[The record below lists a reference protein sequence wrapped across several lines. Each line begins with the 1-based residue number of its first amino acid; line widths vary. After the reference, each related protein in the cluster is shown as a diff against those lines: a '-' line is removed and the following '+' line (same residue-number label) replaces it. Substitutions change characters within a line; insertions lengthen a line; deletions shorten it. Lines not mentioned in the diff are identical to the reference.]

1 MDYSVKIDAFEGPLD
16 LLLHLIKKSNI
27 SIYDISVEEIT
38 NQYLDY
44 INKMEELN
52 IDVASSYLVMAASL
66 VELKSKSLLP
76 HKEEKEDDNDEE
88 ELSRDSLINRLVE
101 YQKYK
106 DITSKFKELE
116 LERDQIYIK
125 PPENINNY
133 VSEKITSEY
142 GVSSEL
148 LVEAF
153 EKLLERKNFE
163 KPLLTKI
170 TNKEYS
176 VRQRKSEIK
185 KILSSK
191 KTVEFSELFE
201 VRNISY
207 VITTFLSI
215 LEMAREDDLIIKQD
229 DNFKNIYIELKVK

>member
-1 MDYSVKIDAFEGPLD
+1 MDYSVKIDSFEGPLD

-38 NQYLDY
+38 SQYLDY

-52 IDVASSYLVMAASL
+52 IDVASSYLVMAAEL
-66 VELKSKSLLP
+66 VELKSKYLLP
-76 HKEEKEDDNDEE
+76 HKEEKDDDNEE
-88 ELSRDSLINRLVE
+88 EVSRENLINRLVE

-116 LERDQIYIK
+116 LERDKFYIK

-133 VSEKITSEY
+133 VSEKVTSED
-142 GVSSEL
+142 SMSAEL

-153 EKLLERKNFE
+153 EKLLERKNYE

-176 VRQRKSEIK
+176 VRERKSEIK
-185 KILSSK
+185 KILYSK
-191 KTVEFSELFE
+191 KTIEFSELFE

-207 VITTFLSI
+207 VVTTFLSI
-215 LEMAREDDLIIKQD
+215 LEMAREDDLIIRQD
-229 DNFKNIYIELKVK
+229 DNFKDIYIELKVK

>member
-1 MDYSVKIDAFEGPLD
+1 
-16 LLLHLIKKSNI
+16 
-27 SIYDISVEEIT
+27 
-38 NQYLDY
+38 
-44 INKMEELN
+44 
-52 IDVASSYLVMAASL
+52 MAASL
-66 VELKSKSLLP
+66 VELKSRSLLP
-76 HKEEKEDDNDEE
+76 HKEEKEDNDEE

-116 LERDQIYIK
+116 LERNQIYIK

-133 VSEKITSEY
+133 VSEKITSEDS
-142 GVSSEL
+142 VSSEL

>member
-1 MDYSVKIDAFEGPLD
+1 MHYEVKINEFEGPLD

-27 SIYDISVEEIT
+27 DIYDISLVEIT

-52 IDVASSYLVMAASL
+52 IDVASSYLVMAAEL
-66 VELKSKSLLP
+66 VELKSKYLLP
-76 HKEEKEDDNDEE
+76 HKEEKDDDNEE
-88 ELSRDSLINRLVE
+88 ELSRENLINRLVE

-116 LERDQIYIK
+116 LERDKFYIK
-125 PPENINNY
+125 PPENVNNY
-133 VSEKITSEY
+133 ISEKITNEDSM
-142 GVSSEL
+142 SSQL

-176 VRQRKSEIK
+176 VRERKSEIK

-201 VRNISY
+201 IKNISY
-207 VITTFLSI
+207 IVTTFLSI

>member
-1 MDYSVKIDAFEGPLD
+1 MDYSVKIDSFEGPLD
-16 LLLHLIKKSNI
+16 LLLHLIKKANI

-38 NQYLDY
+38 SQYLDY

-52 IDVASSYLVMAASL
+52 IDVASSYLVMAAEL
-66 VELKSKSLLP
+66 VELKSKYLLP
-76 HKEEKEDDNDEE
+76 HKEEKDDDNEE
-88 ELSRDSLINRLVE
+88 ELSRENLINRLVE

-116 LERDQIYIK
+116 LERDKFYIK

-133 VSEKITSEY
+133 ISEKITNEDSM
-142 GVSSEL
+142 SAEL

-153 EKLLERKNFE
+153 EKLLERKNYE

-176 VRQRKSEIK
+176 VRERKSEIK

-201 VRNISY
+201 VKNISY
-207 VITTFLSI
+207 VVTTFLSI
-215 LEMAREDDLIIKQD
+215 LEMAREDDLIIRQD
-229 DNFKNIYIELKVK
+229 DNFKDIYIELKVK

>member
-1 MDYSVKIDAFEGPLD
+1 MDYSVKIDSFEGPLD

-27 SIYDISVEEIT
+27 SIYDISVGEIT
-38 NQYLDY
+38 SQYLDY

-52 IDVASSYLVMAASL
+52 IDIASSYLVMAAEL
-66 VELKSKSLLP
+66 IELKSKYLLP
-76 HKEEKEDDNDEE
+76 HKEEDGDNDEE
-88 ELSRDSLINRLVE
+88 ELSRENLINRLVE

-106 DITSKFKELE
+106 DITNKFKELE
-116 LERDQIYIK
+116 LERNKIYIK
-125 PPENINNY
+125 SPENINNY
-133 VSEKITSEY
+133 VSEKIISDDS
-142 GVSSEL
+142 VSSDL

-176 VRQRKSEIK
+176 VRERKSEIR

-191 KTVEFSELFE
+191 KIVLFNELFE
-201 VRNISY
+201 IRDISY
-207 VITTFLSI
+207 VVTTFLSI
-215 LEMAREDDLIIKQD
+215 LEMVREDDLIVKQE

>member
-1 MDYSVKIDAFEGPLD
+1 MDYSIKIDSFEGPLD
-16 LLLHLIKKSNI
+16 LLLHLIKKSNVN
-27 SIYDISVEEIT
+27 IYDISVVEIT

-52 IDVASSYLVMAASL
+52 IDVASSYLVMAAEL
-66 VELKSKSLLP
+66 MELKSKSLLP
-76 HKEEKEDDNDEE
+76 HKEEKEEDDEE
-88 ELSRDSLINRLVE
+88 EVSRENLINRLVE

-116 LERDQIYIK
+116 LERNNIYIK
-125 PPENINNY
+125 PPENVNNY
-133 VSEKITSEY
+133 VEEKITSDDSM
-142 GVSSEL
+142 SSEL
-148 LVEAF
+148 LVKAF
-153 EKLLERKNFE
+153 EKLLERKNLE
-163 KPLLTKI
+163 KPLLTKV

-176 VRQRKSEIK
+176 VKVRKSEIK
-185 KILSSK
+185 KILHDRK
-191 KTVEFSELFE
+191 KVEFSELFE

>member
-1 MDYSVKIDAFEGPLD
+1 MDYNVKIDAFEGPLD

-76 HKEEKEDDNDEE
+76 HKEEKEDNDEE

-106 DITSKFKELE
+106 DITSKFKKLE
-116 LERDQIYIK
+116 LERNQIYIK

-133 VSEKITSEY
+133 VSEKITS
-142 GVSSEL
+142 
-148 LVEAF
+148 
-153 EKLLERKNFE
+153 
-163 KPLLTKI
+163 
-170 TNKEYS
+170 EYS

>member
-76 HKEEKEDDNDEE
+76 HKEEKEDNDEE

-116 LERDQIYIK
+116 LERNQIYIK
-125 PPENINNY
+125 PPENVYNY
-133 VSEKITSEY
+133 VSEKITSEDS
-142 GVSSEL
+142 VSSEL

-153 EKLLERKNFE
+153 
-163 KPLLTKI
+163 
-170 TNKEYS
+170 
-176 VRQRKSEIK
+176 
-185 KILSSK
+185 
-191 KTVEFSELFE
+191 
-201 VRNISY
+201 
-207 VITTFLSI
+207 
-215 LEMAREDDLIIKQD
+215 
-229 DNFKNIYIELKVK
+229 

>member
-76 HKEEKEDDNDEE
+76 HKEEKEDDNEE

-133 VSEKITSEY
+133 VSEKITSEDS
-142 GVSSEL
+142 VSSEL